1 MDLGAPGIA
10 AKFRLKEFS
19 SDRQP
24 KPRYAVAMQLSL
36 HGFQMASTKGK
47 REPHALRRKEILE

>member
-19 SDRQP
+19 SDSQP
-24 KPRYAVAMQLSL
+24 KPRYPVAMQSSVG
-36 HGFQMASTKGK
+36 GFQMASTKGK
-47 REPHALRRKEILE
+47 REPHALRTKEVSE